1 MLDRISLDKQDAES
15 SLLRTDGTV
24 LRLTP
29 SARPRGEWFHGEFV
43 GNLLPSSLSPRKGR
57 SWRRK
62 RLCDRRHLSRPRRVY
77 SPAPPRNSSVHCGP
91 IAGGDEDIIDRA
103 RANELRMATGALCI
117 AWEGSGA
124 ARVAAFNQLRFVE
137 LRSITDGADA
147 DAVTS
152 FRDDLQRAMPNI
164 SQRLIRC

>member
-1 MLDRISLDKQDAES
+1 MGGAGVANGYAIEGISVGRVECALLHRPETPRFTAAPLPAATKT
-15 SLLRTDGTV
+15 SL
-24 LRLTP
+24 
-29 SARPRGEWFHGEFV
+29 
-43 GNLLPSSLSPRKGR
+43 
-57 SWRRK
+57 
-62 RLCDRRHLSRPRRVY
+62 
-77 SPAPPRNSSVHCGP
+77 
-91 IAGGDEDIIDRA
+91 IRA
-103 RANELRMATGALCI
+103 CANEPRIATGALCI

-152 FRDDLQRAMPNI
+152 FRDSLPRAMPNI